1 MAAISDTER
10 KRYKNRSADERQ
22 ADVYKKFPSDSIL
35 GNDSSCDN
43 FMQWVTFFRRNF
55 HRFATDYLGISLHTY
70 QLIMLYLMGI
80 SNFFVVVASRAS
92 AKSFIIA
99 LYSCIKCILYPNTKV
114 VLASGTKGQAKLI
127 VSEKIQKELMPM
139 SPVLRREISRIKDN
153 QNEVVVYF
161 KNHSTI
167 VCCTSNEN
175 SRGLRS
181 TVLIREEFRQIKK
194 FIEDSVL
201 SPFQI
206 VRQTPYMKDAYYSSI
221 KDLEEESTDIYI
233 SSSWFDNNSDDTW
246 MWSVA
251 DQAYEGMLKGQGS
264 CFLAFDESIA
274 IKHKIKTMRYFQS
287 EKKKQDPIT
296 FNLEFLNMRLK
307 ENQFAFYTHA
317 MLQQNQILRKPFY
330 PRTLLDFKN
339 NRKNPFDIPRQ
350 NGEIRILACDM
361 AFVENEK
368 NDNSVF
374 TFGRLIPDCTTYM
387 RDDTDDISVSNG
399 YRRVISYIESKQGG
413 DIVKQACRIRQL
425 YEDTGSDYIVL
436 DLRNAGRN
444 AAQRRNVLVNY
455 AVKTGTLKCEPDQ
468 KAMLKIIVMGNA

>member
-1 MAAISDTER
+1 
-10 KRYKNRSADERQ
+10 
-22 ADVYKKFPSDSIL
+22 
-35 GNDSSCDN
+35 
-43 FMQWVTFFRRNF
+43 
-55 HRFATDYLGISLHTY
+55 
-70 QLIMLYLMGI
+70 
-80 SNFFVVVASRAS
+80 
-92 AKSFIIA
+92 
-99 LYSCIKCILYPNTKV
+99 
-114 VLASGTKGQAKLI
+114 
-127 VSEKIQKELMPM
+127 
-139 SPVLRREISRIKDN
+139 
-153 QNEVVVYF
+153 
-161 KNHSTI
+161 
-167 VCCTSNEN
+167 
-175 SRGLRS
+175 
-181 TVLIREEFRQIKK
+181 
-194 FIEDSVL
+194 
-201 SPFQI
+201 
-206 VRQTPYMKDAYYSSI
+206 
-221 KDLEEESTDIYI
+221 
-233 SSSWFDNNSDDTW
+233 
-246 MWSVA
+246 
-251 DQAYEGMLKGQGS
+251 
-264 CFLAFDESIA
+264 
-274 IKHKIKTMRYFQS
+274 MRYFQS